1 MRSEHPSPVRAGAGP
16 LQPRSLLDTVSTGG
30 PADAGPRGWNPHRL
44 GHRARDGTESVDR
57 PFANPER
64 SSGHDAGADGGGQ
77 VREAGAG
84 AGRAD
89 LHAASNMR
97 RASGSS
103 CAAPCTKSSIRVS
116 FPRPSFP
123 ALGTTLLDPAGSAGS
138 SRDQQGPAGPSSAC
152 GGERRSRCTTS
163 VRLSPRGP
171 LGRQATRP
179 AAVSE
184 RAGLPRLQTW
194 LLQVEDELGLQSGSR
209 TGRMETGIRPWPS
222 LRVRDA
228 CAAPP
233 SWIAAGQERLS
244 VVVFSCRNGKGD
256 PAES

>member
-1 MRSEHPSPVRAGAGP
+1 MLARR
-16 LQPRSLLDTVSTGG
+16 TW
-30 PADAGPRGWNPHRL
+30 DALP
-44 GHRARDGTESVDR
+44 
-57 PFANPER
+57 
-64 SSGHDAGADGGGQ
+64 
-77 VREAGAG
+77 
-84 AGRAD
+84 
-89 LHAASNMR
+89 
-97 RASGSS
+97 ASGSGPGFDCPS
-103 CAAPCTKSSIRVS
+103 FRPYPSSSQYSGRSSAWLERCVRDAKAGGSNPLAPTIFPCTRH
-116 FPRPSFP
+116 
-123 ALGTTLLDPAGSAGS
+123 DPAGSSRVRRIQQGPAGT

>member
-116 FPRPSFP
+116 FPRPSP
-123 ALGTTLLDPAGSAGS
+123 ARGAVLVRHPVLRGPGHDPPRRRFAPGLRERQGRTRAAGAADRRLLPQIDT
-138 SRDQQGPAGPSSAC
+138 DDDHGPTWGDC
-152 GGERRSRCTTS
+152 DTIHRSCAT
-163 VRLSPRGP
+163 SPRGRALAARP
-171 LGRQATRP
+171 GPCSSADSRAPSGGFELDAPAVDLELQVQVRPVVDRP
-179 AAVSE
+179 AVSQPQE
-184 RAGLPRLQTW
+184 CFGL
-194 LLQVEDELGLQSGSR
+194 
-209 TGRMETGIRPWPS
+209 S
-222 LRVRDA
+222 L
-228 CAAPP
+228 
-233 SWIAAGQERLS
+233 
-244 VVVFSCRNGKGD
+244 
-256 PAES
+256 